1 MLDALWG
8 GFVGNLPLRPGSD
21 GPPQDPMNERKN
33 RKKERVG
40 GRGAENESE
49 GVERVTLVFI
59 GMPEEAWLR
68 CGPAPETR

>member
-8 GFVGNLPLRPGSD
+8 GFVGNPPLRPGND

-40 GRGAENESE
+40 GGERGGE
-49 GVERVTLVFI
+49 GYVGIYRDAGRGVVEV
-59 GMPEEAWLR
+59 WS
-68 CGPAPETR
+68 CS

>member
-1 MLDALWG
+1 MKHSLFTENWDETDTCGCSLS
-8 GFVGNLPLRPGSD
+8 LLLE
-21 GPPQDPMNERKN
+21 Q
-33 RKKERVG
+33 
-40 GRGAENESE
+40 RGAGTSAENESE